1 MTMKTDD
8 GTVGTQRHQADVVPI
23 GHQSIDVD
31 ERIRG
36 CHPRNLSAVRRG
48 DEGQSLLHLQR
59 RCQVPSIGL
68 HRILIVTDMIGEISR
83 SEVTDAAPTIGT

>member
-8 GTVGTQRHQADVVPI
+8 GAVGTQRHQTDVVPI
-23 GHQSIDVD
+23 GHQRIDVS
-31 ERIRG
+31 ERVRDG
-36 CHPRNLSAVRRG
+36 HPCHISAVRRAN
-48 DEGQSLLHLQR
+48 EGQPLLRLQS

-68 HRILIVTDMIGEISR
+68 HRIFVVTDMIGEISR